1 MFGNLIYHF
10 DINDVTPYINI
21 YIFDIWQNTYKM
33 EWYLSCCL
41 NERRRVSGNPSLYW
55 SPVSGSTWRPWC
67 QWCWGRGPAH
77 PGWLTPCAGLVVNQ
91 LSVANLDLPS
101 PGVLRPRL
109 KTKTV
114 HHKVW
119 SARKDT
125 ARKNHVDKHN
135 FRLARTSWN
144 VYLGNPPVAMLGDAN
159 INEEEE
165 QVYLNVRIWR
175 DTSSV

>member
-1 MFGNLIYHF
+1 MQCVTWMFGNVIYNS
-10 DINDVTPYINI
+10 DINDFIPYRHLT
-21 YIFDIWQNTYKM
+21 FDKKTYKR

-41 NERRRVSGNPSLYW
+41 NDRRRVSGNPSLYW
-55 SPVSGSTWRPWC
+55 SPVSGSTWRSWG

-77 PGWLTPCAGLVVNQ
+77 PGWLTPRAGFVVNQ

-119 SARKDT
+119 SAKKDT
-125 ARKNHVDKHN
+125 AGKIIWTNITLGSEGH
-135 FRLARTSWN
+135 LGTSI
-144 VYLGNPPVAMLGDAN
+144 LE
-159 INEEEE
+159 IH
-165 QVYLNVRIWR
+165 QFI
-175 DTSSV
+175 